1 LIANIVE
8 PNDYARLEFTLANA
22 AVLIALLALGTTSSV
37 PVVLF
42 STQGGASWRGIVT
55 HQSTIIAILL
65 AVSVAAFSMG
75 IAVGMAAVT
84 IFSLAWFSQSFWSV
98 CRKSNG
104 YVKSS
109 LAIDSGL
116 WLVILSAGA
125 VYLLTGS
132 FWNPLLIL
140 VFSYSVIL
148 SLFTFRAL
156 MRTGLSGI
164 AEYLSTIRSSLPLMY
179 AGFLSILAA
188 SSGRLLLGYAG
199 TPQNLADYSAMYR
212 VAMLPIVAHQLV
224 MIYFFRNAYELPMK
238 KLEGLLLF
246 VVAAVSG
253 VTVLFG
259 LVLQDTAWLFGSAFR
274 NAMLENKSAAFL
286 VLAQCILWSSISLND
301 TVNAR
306 EHIASY
312 VNKGGIAYFFIGIPL
327 VLLLL
332 TQINADIDLFVKVHV
347 LVMLGFFS
355 CQCFFMYRHGLRLA
369 RFWLTALLGFG
380 IASSLAFVA

>member
-1 LIANIVE
+1 
-8 PNDYARLEFTLANA
+8 
-22 AVLIALLALGTTSSV
+22 
-37 PVVLF
+37 
-42 STQGGASWRGIVT
+42 
-55 HQSTIIAILL
+55 
-65 AVSVAAFSMG
+65 
-75 IAVGMAAVT
+75 
-84 IFSLAWFSQSFWSV
+84 
-98 CRKSNG
+98 
-104 YVKSS
+104 
-109 LAIDSGL
+109 
-116 WLVILSAGA
+116 
-125 VYLLTGS
+125 
-132 FWNPLLIL
+132 
-140 VFSYSVIL
+140 
-148 SLFTFRAL
+148 
-156 MRTGLSGI
+156 
-164 AEYLSTIRSSLPLMY
+164 
-179 AGFLSILAA
+179 
-188 SSGRLLLGYAG
+188 LLGYAG

-332 TQINADIDLFVKVHV
+332 TQFNADIDLFVKVHV

-380 IASSLAFVA
+380 IASSLALVA